1 MQYNISTIQLR
12 VLMLSVS
19 KNDISCTCAI
29 ICAICNLS
37 PHRAAFTL
45 QLVFTPAF
53 WAKEIGYLFVIR
65 KCSILSLLQRG
76 QYILSLI
83 HASVSTRAICDLL
96 LYFAASSLFKYKSI
110 SIHSIFCNRTLLWR
124 QLAATIAQIFRL
136 PYSHSIVPGGLLVIS
151 YTTRLTSCTSAM
163 MRLAIFLSTG

>member
-45 QLVFTPAF
+45 QLVLTPAF
-53 WAKEIGYLFVIR
+53 WTKEIGYLFVIR
-65 KCSILSLLQRG
+65 EVLFYRYHNAGNTYYRLSMPPSAPEQFAIYFCILRRVPCLN
-76 QYILSLI
+76 
-83 HASVSTRAICDLL
+83 ANP
-96 LYFAASSLFKYKSI
+96 SLFTPFFAI
-110 SIHSIFCNRTLLWR
+110 RTLLWR

>member
-12 VLMLSVS
+12 VPMLSVS

-45 QLVFTPAF
+45 QLVLTPAF
-53 WAKEIGYLFVIR
+53 WTKEIGYLFVIR

-110 SIHSIFCNRTLLWR
+110 SIHSIFCN
-124 QLAATIAQIFRL
+124 QDSFME
-136 PYSHSIVPGGLLVIS
+136 
-151 YTTRLTSCTSAM
+151 TTRRNNRTNFPLTLFP
-163 MRLAIFLSTG
+163 LAPVRNFLNIFAYGI

>member
-45 QLVFTPAF
+45 HLVLTPAF
-53 WAKEIGYLFVIR
+53 WTKEIGYLFVIR
-65 KCSILSLLQRG
+65 EVLYFI
-76 QYILSLI
+76 
-83 HASVSTRAICDLL
+83 VTTTRAIHIIAYPCLRQHPSNL
-96 LYFAASSLFKYKSI
+96 RVPCLNTNPSLFTPFFAIGLFYGDNSP
-110 SIHSIFCNRTLLWR
+110 
-124 QLAATIAQIFRL
+124 QQ
-136 PYSHSIVPGGLLVIS
+136 SHKFSAYPIPTQPPG
-151 YTTRLTSCTSAM
+151 
-163 MRLAIFLSTG
+163 LSTS